1 MRRLTL
7 WILGSSIVL
16 ATGLFQLK
24 HQVVRM
30 EDELLRITHDID
42 EEKKHLHIL
51 EAEWG
56 HVSNPTYLQRLVEKY
71 LPGWRPLQPNQIM
84 PLKGIPFR
92 ERPLSIPDSLFDS
105 LPGEV
110 L

>member
-24 HQVVRM
+24 HHVVRM
-30 EDELLRITHDID
+30 EDDLLRIIHEID

-71 LPGWRPLQPNQIM
+71 LPGRRPLQPTQIM
-84 PLKGIPFR
+84 PLKAIPFR
-92 ERPLSIPDSLFDS
+92 ERPLSIPDSLFHV

-110 L
+110 N

>member
-30 EDELLRITHDID
+30 EDDLLRIIHEID

-71 LPGWRPLQPNQIM
+71 LPGWRPLQPTQIM

-92 ERPLSIPDSLFDS
+92 ERPLSIPDSLFHV

-110 L
+110 N